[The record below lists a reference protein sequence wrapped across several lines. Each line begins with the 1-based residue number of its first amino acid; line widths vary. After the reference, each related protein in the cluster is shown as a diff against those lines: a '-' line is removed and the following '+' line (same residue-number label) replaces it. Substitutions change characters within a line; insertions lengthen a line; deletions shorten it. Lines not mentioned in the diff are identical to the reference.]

1 MQGRAARNIRQ
12 ASKGTFHMLKRMVL
26 GAVLMAAVA
35 GPVVAGPVVAQGV
48 ADLPILPGG
57 AHWAAEVPSRW
68 NGTLMLW
75 SRGYS
80 NRAGRPE
87 SAPAAIRE
95 VLLAQG
101 YALAGSDYG
110 SGGWALEQ
118 AVPAQAA
125 VIDAFAVRYGKPRRV
140 IAWGNSMGGLV
151 TVALAE
157 QHPAR
162 IDGAVAFCSSIGG
175 SVGMMN
181 MALDGAFAFRTLVAP
196 DAGITLTSVADDRA
210 NGERVGAALSAAMK
224 TPEGRARVMLAG
236 VLAGIPGWTSPSRPA
251 PGPADAEAQV
261 DEIAS
266 AFVAGVFLPRG
277 DQESRAGTGYSWN
290 TGVDYS
296 RQLRLSGRRGL
307 VDALYRKA
315 GLDLDRELGRLNAT
329 PRIAAVPGA
338 VSYMERNYTP
348 SARPAIPLLAV
359 QAIGDGA
366 TSPSLQRGY
375 GDAAGRRH
383 FASLW
388 LWQAGHCGFSTDQVL
403 ASIHY
408 LERRLDSGEWGRRPD
423 GFIDWRPAPMLRPYW
438 RRHALD

>member
-1 MQGRAARNIRQ
+1 VQGRAAGGISQ
-12 ASKGTFHMLKRMVL
+12 AVKRMMPMLKCMVL
-26 GAVLMAAVA
+26 GAALIAAAA
-35 GPVVAGPVVAQGV
+35 GPVAAQT
-48 ADLPILPGG
+48 ATDLPVLPGG

-68 NGTLMLW
+68 NGTLLLW

-87 SAPAAIRE
+87 SAPAAIRD

-118 AVPAQAA
+118 ALPSQAA
-125 VIDAFAVRYGKPRRV
+125 VIDAFAARYGKPRRV

-157 QHPAR
+157 QDPAR
-162 IDGAVAFCSSIGG
+162 IDGAAAFCSSIGG

-196 DAGITLTSVADDRA
+196 DAGLALTSIADDRA
-210 NGERVGAALSAAMK
+210 NGDKAGAALAAAMK

-236 VLAGIPGWTSPSRPA
+236 VLAGIPGWTSTGHAAPA
-251 PGPADAEAQV
+251 PADADAQV
-261 DEIAS
+261 EEIAS
-266 AFVAGVFLPRG
+266 TFVAGVFLPRG
-277 DQESRAGTGYSWN
+277 DQEARAGTGYSWN
-290 TGVDYS
+290 TGIDYR

-307 VDALYRKA
+307 VEALYRKA
-315 GLDLDRELGRLNAT
+315 GLDLERDLARLNAT
-329 PRIAAVPGA
+329 PRIEAVPSA
-338 VSYMERNYTP
+338 VAYMERNYAPTAHP
-348 SARPAIPLLAV
+348 MVPLLAV

-375 GDAAGRRH
+375 AEAARGRR

-388 LWQAGHCGFSTDQVL
+388 LRQAGHCTFSADQIL
-403 ASIHY
+403 GSLHY
-408 LERRLDSGEWGRRPD
+408 LERRLDSGSWGRRPD
-423 GFIDWRPAPMLRPYW
+423 SFIAWRPAPMLRPHW
-438 RRHALD
+438 RRRSRD